1 MIRTKS
7 ARRGAFVAPHH
18 LAAQTGLA
26 VLREGGNAIE
36 AMVAAAAT
44 VAVVYP
50 YANGIGGDAFW
61 LIGEAG
67 KDPVCIDAA
76 GAAAQLATP
85 EFYRQHQLDEIPQ
98 RGPLVANTVA
108 GTISG
113 WQLALELSSK
123 WGGEVPLARLLEDAI
138 HYSGEGFPVSE
149 NHAGSTKLF
158 ADLLRNVPGFAD
170 AFLDM
175 SGKPVPATTMWTQK
189 ALAGT
194 FERLAKAGL
203 DDYYRGDIARAHA
216 KGMEKIGSPLRL
228 DDFEKHRAQFVKP
241 LEMAHSSGRLF
252 NMTAPTQGVTSLMVL
267 GIFDRLGC
275 RQAEGFEYLHL
286 LVEAIKEA
294 FIERDL
300 HVADPAMM
308 KIDAQSMLDPKY
320 LDRLAAKIDRKT
332 AAPWPPRKPGEG
344 DTIWMGCIDGEG
356 RTISFIQSVYFQYG
370 SGVVIPET
378 GVLWQNRG
386 AGFTLKEGHVRQV
399 RPGKKPYHTLNPAY
413 ARLKDGRTIAYGT
426 MGGEGQPQTQAAMFT
441 RYVDY
446 GQSLQSAVSGP
457 RWFLGKTTGGQTDS
471 LKIES
476 RFDPAVIDAMRKA
489 GHDVEMVGPYENM
502 MGHAGMLVLHPSGVI
517 EAAGDPRSDGG
528 AVGF

>member
-44 VAVVYP
+44 VGVVYP

-76 GAAAQLATP
+76 GAAAHLATP

-123 WGGEVPLARLLEDAI
+123 WGGNFPLSRLLEDAI
-138 HYSGEGFPVSE
+138 HYSDQGFPISE
-149 NHAGSTKLF
+149 NLAGSTKLF
-158 ADLLRNVPGFAD
+158 ADLLRNVPGFAET
-170 AFLDM
+170 FLDKQ
-175 SGKPVPATTMWTQK
+175 GQPIPATTMFAQK

-228 DDFEKHRAQFVKP
+228 EDFAAHRAHWVKP

-267 GIFDRLGC
+267 GIFDRLAC
-275 RQAEGFEYLHL
+275 RQAEGFDYLHL
-286 LVEAIKEA
+286 LMEAIKLA

-300 HVADPAMM
+300 HVADPTMM
-308 KIDAQSMLDPKY
+308 KIDPQSMLDAKN
-320 LDRLAAKIDRKT
+320 LDRLAAKVNRAK
-332 AAPWPPRKPGEG
+332 AAPWPPRKSGEG

-356 RTISFIQSVYFQYG
+356 RTVSFIQSVYFQYG

-386 AGFTLKEGHVRQV
+386 AGFTLQEGHVRQV

-426 MGGEGQPQTQAAMFT
+426 MGGEGQPQTQAAMFS
-441 RYVDY
+441 RYVQF
-446 GQSLQSAVSGP
+446 GQSLQGAVTGP

-471 LKIES
+471 LKIEN
-476 RFDPAVIDAMRKA
+476 RFDPAVIEAMRKA
-489 GHDVEMVGPYENM
+489 GHDIDMVGPFENM

>member
-18 LAAQTGLA
+18 LAGQTGLA

-67 KDPVCIDAA
+67 KDPICIDAA

-85 EFYRQHQLDEIPQ
+85 EFYRQHQRDSVPQ

-113 WQLALELSSK
+113 WQLALELAAK
-123 WGGEVPLARLLEDAI
+123 WGGRIPLARLLEDAI
-138 HYSGEGFPVSE
+138 HYAGQGFPVSE
-149 NHAGSTKLF
+149 NHARSTR
-158 ADLLRNVPGFAD
+158 DYVELLRNEPGFAD
-170 AFLDM
+170 AFLD
-175 SGKPVPATTMWTQK
+175 GKGQPIPATTMWTQR
-189 ALAGT
+189 ALAQT
-194 FERLAKAGL
+194 FERLAAAGL
-203 DDYYRGDIARAHA
+203 DDYYRGDVARAHA
-216 KGMEKIGSPLRL
+216 KGLDKVGAPLRL
-228 DDFEKHRAQFVKP
+228 ADFEGHRAQWVKP

-275 RQAEGFEYLHL
+275 KQAEGFEYLHL
-286 LVEAIKEA
+286 LVEAIKLA

-300 HVADPAMM
+300 HVADPTMM
-308 KIDAQSMLDPKY
+308 KIEAQSMLEAKN
-320 LDRLAAKIDRKT
+320 LDRLAARVDRAR

-356 RTISFIQSVYFQYG
+356 RTVSFIQSVYMQYG

-386 AGFTLKEGHVRQV
+386 AGFNLKDGHVRQI

-413 ARLKDGRTIAYGT
+413 ARLKDGRTISYGT

-446 GQSLQSAVSGP
+446 GQSLQSAVTGP
-457 RWFLGKTTGGQTDS
+457 RWFLGRTSGGQNEA
-471 LKIES
+471 LKIED

-489 GHDVEMVGPYENM
+489 GHDVEMVGSYENM

-528 AVGF
+528 VTAF

>member
-18 LAAQTGLA
+18 LAGQTGLA

-36 AMVAAAAT
+36 AMAAAAAT

-61 LIGEAG
+61 LVGEAG
-67 KDPVCIDAA
+67 QDPLCIDAA

-85 EFYRQHQLDEIPQ
+85 EFYRQHQLDTIPK

-113 WQLALELSSK
+113 WQLALELAAK
-123 WGGEVPLARLLEDAI
+123 WGGRLPLSRLLEDAI
-138 HYSGEGFPVSE
+138 HYAGQGFPVAE
-149 NHAGSTKLF
+149 NHARSTCDF
-158 ADLLRNVPGFAD
+158 VEQLRTVPGFAQT
-170 AFLDM
+170 FLDG
-175 SGKPVPATTMWTQK
+175 SGQPVPAATMWTQK

-194 FERLAKAGL
+194 FERLIRAGL
-203 DDYYRGDIARAHA
+203 DDFYRGDIARAHA
-216 KGMEKIGSPLRL
+216 AGLEKVGAPLRL
-228 DDFEKHRAQFVKP
+228 EDFESHRAQFVTP
-241 LEMAHSSGRLF
+241 LQMAHSAGRLF

-275 RQAEGFEYLHL
+275 RQAEGFDYLHL
-286 LVEAIKEA
+286 LVEAIKQA
-294 FIERDL
+294 FVERDL
-300 HVADPAMM
+300 HVGDPSMM
-308 KIDAQSMLDPKY
+308 KIDAQAMLDPAH
-320 LDRLAAKIDRKT
+320 LDRLAARIDRGR
-332 AAPWPPRKPGEG
+332 AAPWPPRAPGEG

-356 RTISFIQSVYFQYG
+356 RTVSFIQSVYFQYG

-386 AGFTLKEGHVRQV
+386 AGFTLEDGHVRQV

-441 RYVDY
+441 RYVDF
-446 GQSLQSAVSGP
+446 GQSLQAAVTAP
-457 RWFLGKTTGGQTDS
+457 RWFLGRTTGGQTDT
-471 LKIES
+471 LKVES
-476 RFDPAVIDAMRKA
+476 RFDPAVLEALRRA
-489 GHDVEMVGPYENM
+489 GHDVEPVGPYENM